1 MRRRGNGEGTL
12 YRRTDGRWGA
22 TITLEDGS
30 RKTYYGRNRR
40 EVQDRL
46 KEIARARDLGLLVAS
61 ADQLTGEYLVRWL
74 EDSVLHSVRPK
85 TYDSYELN
93 VRRLQPLIGS
103 VRLGSLSPAHVQSAY
118 GALLR
123 RGLSARSV
131 HHAHAVLHKALKQ
144 AVLWN
149 LIPRNPTEAA
159 SRPRPAQTEMQ
170 TLNEDEVRRLFEAS
184 VEDPMHALWVLLA
197 TTGLRLGEALGLKWD
212 DLDSQGGR
220 LAVRRALQRQRGAG
234 LVFVEPKTGKSRRT
248 VHLAAGTIRVL
259 SEHRQR
265 QRRARLR
272 NGTTWQEGNLVFC
285 TESGL
290 PLEGGQVSWRFH
302 KALEAAGL
310 PRIRV
315 HDLRLTAATLL
326 LTRGVHPKVVQEMLG
341 HSTITLTLDTYSHV
355 APALHAEA
363 AAEMEALFS
372 ESASWAAG
380 GLM

>member
-12 YRRTDGRWGA
+12 YRRSDGRWGA
-22 TITLEDGS
+22 TVTLDDGR
-30 RKTYYGRNRR
+30 RKTFYGRNRR
-40 EVQDRL
+40 EVQERL
-46 KEIARARDLGLLVAS
+46 KDLARQREQGLLVAS
-61 ADQLTGEYLVRWL
+61 ADQLTGDFLARWL
-74 EDSVLHSVRPK
+74 EDTVRNSVRPK

-149 LIPRNPTEAA
+149 MIPRNATDAA
-159 SRPRPAQTEMQ
+159 SRPRPVATEMK
-170 TLNEDEVRRLFEAS
+170 TLNEDEVRRLFEATA
-184 VEDPMHALWVLLA
+184 DDRMHALWVVLV
-197 TTGLRLGEALGLKWD
+197 TTGLRLGEALGLRWD
-212 DLDSQGGR
+212 DLDSQSGR
-220 LAVRRALQRQRGAG
+220 LAVRRALQRQRGNG

-248 VHLAAGTIRVL
+248 VYLAAGTVRVL
-259 SEHRQR
+259 SDHRQR
-265 QRRARLR
+265 QREERLL
-272 NGTTWQEGNLVFC
+272 NGPAWQESTLVFC
-285 TESGL
+285 TGIGR

-302 KALEAAGL
+302 KALGAAGL

-315 HDLRLTAATLL
+315 HDLRHTAATLL

-341 HSTITLTLDTYSHV
+341 HSTIALTLDTYSHV
-355 APALHAEA
+355 APALHREVATQ
-363 AAEMEALFS
+363 MEHLFQQ
-372 ESASWAAG
+372 AT
-380 GLM
+380 